1 MKGIV
6 KFFLRT
12 GAGQMIL
19 GTLLDLVIKEI
30 RFRIR
35 NRPRDHQDII
45 NTTLTAIE
53 GELREEL
60 HKELLK
66 RV

>member
-1 MKGIV
+1 MKGVV

-19 GTLLDLVIKEI
+19 GTLIDLIIKEI

-35 NRPRDHQDII
+35 NRPRDHQHIV
-45 NTTLTAIE
+45 NTTLTSIE
-53 GELREEL
+53 AELREEL
-60 HKELLK
+60 AKEMLK
-66 RV
+66 KL